1 MYKHLLGSA
10 TGLAFVALF
19 ATTSIAPA
27 SAAVIV
33 RPGSGHAA
41 LQDRSG
47 RFRPAANGY
56 TFMTINNANDPT
68 FNQLLGIN
76 NAGTICGYFGSGQ
89 TGHPNKGYC
98 VTPPY
103 AQANFVDL
111 NYPGSVQTQV
121 VAIDNIGNTAGF
133 WIDGANT
140 NFGFVEWNMIFTSY
154 RSPMTHKGTVN
165 QLLGLNDNGIAVGFY
180 TGGLGVNHG
189 YELNQ
194 ATGKFPPIVPPG
206 MTNVTAAGIDNAGD
220 VAGFG
225 TANDATVSFLLRNGT
240 FSAFTF
246 PKSTGGTMA
255 FGMNNKDQI
264 VGSYVD
270 AKGASHGFVLTHPL
284 NNAKWVSIDEPD
296 GIGTTV
302 INGVND
308 LGQLVG
314 FYVDKAGNTDGF
326 LATPR

>member
-19 ATTSIAPA
+19 ATTSVAPV
-27 SAAVIV
+27 SAAVSV
-33 RPGSGHAA
+33 RPGSGQIRPH
-41 LQDRSG
+41 DRFG
-47 RFRPAANGY
+47 RVRPAANGF
-56 TFMTINNANDPT
+56 TFMTLNNAKDPT

-76 NAGTICGYFGSGQ
+76 NAGTICGYFGSGA

-121 VAIDNIGNTAGF
+121 VAVDNIGNTAGF

-140 NFGFVEWNMIFTSY
+140 NFGFVEWNMVFTSY

-165 QLLGLNDNGIAVGFY
+165 QLLGLNDNGVAVGFY
-180 TGGLGVNHG
+180 TGGKGVNHG

-194 ATGKFPPIVPPG
+194 ATGAFKAIVPPG
-206 MTNVTAAGIDNAGD
+206 STNVTAAGIDNAGD
-220 VAGFG
+220 VAGFA
-225 TANDATVSFLLRNGT
+225 TAANDAVVSFLLRNGA

-246 PKSTGGTMA
+246 PNSTNTTA

-264 VGSYVD
+264 VGSYLD

-302 INGVND
+302 VNGVND

-326 LATPR
+326 VATPK

>member
-19 ATTSIAPA
+19 ATTSVAPA
-27 SAAVIV
+27 PAAVIV
-33 RPGSGHAA
+33 RPGYGHTAP
-41 LQDRSG
+41 QNRSG
-47 RFRPAANGY
+47 RSRAANGY

-76 NAGTICGYFGSGQ
+76 NAGTICGYFGSGA

-103 AQANFVDL
+103 AQGNFVDL

-140 NFGFVEWNMIFTSY
+140 NFGFVEWNMVFTSY
-154 RSPMTHKGTVN
+154 RNPMTHKGTVN
-165 QLLGLNDNGIAVGFY
+165 QLLGLNDNGIAAGFY
-180 TGGLGVNHG
+180 TGGKGVNHG

-194 ATGKFPPIVPPG
+194 ATGKFTAIVPPG
-206 MTNVTAAGIDNAGD
+206 MMNVTAAGIDNAGD

-225 TANDATVSFLLRNGT
+225 TAANDNVVSFLLRNGT

-246 PKSTGGTMA
+246 PNSTNTTA
-255 FGMNNKDQI
+255 FGMNNKDMI

-270 AKGASHGFVLTHPL
+270 AKGRIPRLRAHAPAEQCEVDLDRRPG
-284 NNAKWVSIDEPD
+284 

-302 INGVND
+302 VNGVND

-326 LATPR
+326 LATPK